1 MGVIRLNRSLLI
13 GKGSSRV
20 CYRHPEDEG
29 KCVKV
34 ERHVDR
40 SVTAE
45 ELCRYRRLQK
55 RGISWGNLARYHG
68 DVETDQGPGA
78 VFDMPLDADGS
89 VSRTLHYY
97 LVSGEADGC
106 KASEMAESLI
116 ELKQYLL
123 EHAIL
128 VREIKPENMVY
139 RRMGSGE
146 CSFVLVDGIGNN
158 QFLPVACYVKR
169 LARRVI
175 GRKWA
180 TFERDLSDLY
190 PESMLAKAILRHLR

>member
-78 VFDMPLDADGS
+78 VFDMPLDAD
-89 VSRTLHYY
+89 
-97 LVSGEADGC
+97 
-106 KASEMAESLI
+106 
-116 ELKQYLL
+116 
-123 EHAIL
+123 
-128 VREIKPENMVY
+128 
-139 RRMGSGE
+139 
-146 CSFVLVDGIGNN
+146 
-158 QFLPVACYVKR
+158 
-169 LARRVI
+169 
-175 GRKWA
+175 
-180 TFERDLSDLY
+180 
-190 PESMLAKAILRHLR
+190 